1 MHGWFHAPHILEQ
14 AEQIRKSIGAR
25 AGDEFVRPEIAG
37 VVSDREKLLAHL
49 DEVSGL
55 ILDPDRKVPVMLY
68 IVDHRYEYEHFG
80 GATTSRSKRLH
91 FMVCEKLL
99 EMKEKRR
106 MSRYYAT
113 NSKSREQHI
122 EEGQGRSRT
131 LRLRPCKYC
140 MTIAPGAGASAIG
153 RLSDATVEK
162 WNAGVALDRIE
173 RYVREERRNGR
184 EPTAAEFEDWLVRQP
199 VVNPSPPPEGNF
211 ADDSGLS
218 EDDIPF

>member
-25 AGDEFVRPEIAG
+25 AGDEFVRPPIAHE
-37 VVSDREKLLAHL
+37 VTDRNKLLAHL

-55 ILDPDRKVPVMLY
+55 ILDPDQKVPVMLY

-80 GATTSRSKRLH
+80 GATPNRSRRLH
-91 FMVCEKLL
+91 FMVCETLL
-99 EMKEKRR
+99 EMKRR
-106 MSRYYAT
+106 QRMHRYYAT

-122 EEGQGRSRT
+122 DEGPGGTRT
-131 LRLRPCKYC
+131 LRLRPCRHCIK
-140 MTIAPGAGASAIG
+140 IAPAAGISSLG
-153 RLSDATVEK
+153 RVSHVIVEE
-162 WNAGVALDRIE
+162 WDAGVALARIE

-199 VVNPSPPPEGNF
+199 VVNPSPSPEGNF
-211 ADDSGLS
+211 ADESGLS